1 MSNGFF
7 KELEDMLDNEFI
19 SLKDSCALFAG
30 FCPLEPYQSDYGS
43 PDKNRRYKRIS
54 DGKEV
59 KPSEADFK
67 EMDRYAEKYFLPGV
81 DIRAGQ
87 RNPNIIDGNDAE
99 VSVRWAFKVAL
110 RFRPLDEKI
119 TALYDAALDEGLI
132 LPEPSLPVDE
142 LLGNFD
148 EPSRLSQS
156 PLQDN
161 LIQIAKH
168 KPDIKTGDLL
178 AQWERVKPYYI
189 DELYPHKDGFQK
201 YEFDFTTH
209 QKKKVLRATYRD
221 LQSALNRA
229 KDKNKKS

>member
-1 MSNGFF
+1 
-7 KELEDMLDNEFI
+7 MLDNEWI

-30 FCPLEPYQSDYGS
+30 FCPLEPFNGSYGA
-43 PDKNRRYKRIS
+43 PDEKRRYKRIS

-67 EMDRYAEKYFLPGV
+67 EMRRYAEKWNNADF
-81 DIRAGQ
+81 DIQ
-87 RNPNIIDGNDAE
+87 RNSRFPNITDGNDTE
-99 VSVRWAFKVAL
+99 IRTRFAFKVGL
-110 RFRPLDEKI
+110 GFRPLDEKI

-142 LLGNFD
+142 FLGNFD
-148 EPSRLSQS
+148 EPPRLSQS

-168 KPDIKTGDLL
+168 KPDTTAGDLL

-189 DELYPHKDGFQK
+189 DEIYPHKDGFQQYK
-201 YEFDFTTH
+201 YDFTTH
-209 QKKKVLRATYRD
+209 QKKKILNATYRD
-221 LQSALNRA
+221 LESALNRA
-229 KDKNKKS
+229 KDKNKKSQPPTSQS